1 MSRFV
6 SDRELAAALGI
17 GRSTLWRGVKEGAV
31 PEPIYIAGRCPRWP
45 LEVTIEEV
53 TRRAAR
59 RPRPEPRRRATKLRH
74 APVE

>member
-45 LEVTIEEV
+45 LETTVAEV
-53 TRRAAR
+53 MKRAAQ
-59 RPRPEPRRRATKLRH
+59 RPRPEPRRRRVKGA
-74 APVE
+74 A